1 MPFYNNS
8 FLKDNPFVIDR
19 LLSLRQGLYK
29 NIPTRNLRDSLL
41 LASWNIRDFDTKAYG
56 YRGDEPLHYIAEII
70 SHFDLVAVQEVN
82 RDLQALKKVVKL
94 LGGDWK
100 YIFTDTTEGNAG
112 NDERLAFLYDS
123 RKVRFAGL
131 AGEIVIP
138 PLKVDGDTVPSAQ
151 IVRTPYLAGFRAG
164 WTDFILTTV
173 HILYGSSSSTDP
185 VRKAEIISLAKF
197 LANRANDKK
206 SWSRNIVMLG
216 DFNIFQRNDEVYE
229 ALLEHSTFYIP
240 DELQTIP
247 GSNVPQNKFY
257 DQIAFKGKFKLYD
270 AGVFDFYEYVYR
282 LEDEQHYVA
291 DMGDAYHTTSSGNP
305 RENKTLYYKT
315 YWRTHQMSDHL
326 PMWVELGINN
336 TDDYLNSLKG

>member
-1 MPFYNNS
+1 MPFYDNS
-8 FLKDNPFVIDR
+8 FLRSNPFVIDR
-19 LLSLRQGLYK
+19 LLTLRQGLYE

-41 LASWNIRDFDTKAYG
+41 LASWNIRDFDKKAYG
-56 YRGDEPLHYIAEII
+56 YRGEEPLHYIAEII
-70 SHFDLVAVQEVN
+70 SHFDLVAVQEVY
-82 RDLQALKKVVKL
+82 RDLAALNKVMRL
-94 LGGDWK
+94 LGGHWK
-100 YIFTDTTEGNAG
+100 YIFTDTTEGDAG

-138 PLKVDGDTVPSAQ
+138 PLKVDGQTVPSRQ

-185 VRKAEIISLAKF
+185 VRKAEIVSLAKF
-197 LANRANDKK
+197 LAKRANDPK
-206 SWSRNIVMLG
+206 SWSRNIIMLG
-216 DFNIFQRNDEVYE
+216 DFNIFQRNDEVYQ
-229 ALLEHSTFYIP
+229 ALLEHSTFHIP
-240 DELQTIP
+240 EELQSIP

-257 DQIAFKGKFKLYD
+257 DQIAFKGNFKLYD

-282 LEDEQHYVA
+282 LQDEQHYVP
-291 DMGDAYHTTSSGNP
+291 DMGDSYTTTSAGNP

-336 TDDYLNSLKG
+336 TDEYLNSLKP